1 MKTNL
6 TNLMNIV
13 AEEERKFTDY
23 GYTLKEH
30 AYSISTQELTGQ
42 VNVIEDYSEDFKKE
56 FKEYKATQDKI
67 AKIKKIIYQKNN
79 SLKLPDGRTIQ
90 EAIVE
95 VASLRKMKSLYSTLL
110 AKRSSKRRI
119 TEVNNSYFEC
129 KSINFNLDTLKEE
142 YEVIEKRIQD
152 TEFEISK
159 LNSIE
164 FEISL

>member
-13 AEEERKFTDY
+13 AEEERKFSDY
-23 GYTLKEH
+23 GYSLKEH

-42 VNVIEDYSEDFKKE
+42 VNIIEDYSEDFKKE
-56 FKEYKATQDKI
+56 FEDYKETQRKI
-67 AKIKKIIYQKNN
+67 AKIKSVIYEKNN

-95 VASLRKMKSLYSTLL
+95 VTSLRKMKTLYNTLL
-110 AKRSSKRRI
+110 TKRDSKRRI

-129 KSINFNLDTLKEE
+129 KTINFNLNELKKE
-142 YEVIEKRIQD
+142 YEAIEKKIQD
-152 TEFEISK
+152 TDFEISK

-164 FEISL
+164 FEVSI